1 MKLLPD
7 WKRILR
13 KAWSMRLMAV
23 AAFFAGCEAVLPFVN
38 DVLAPRPMA
47 IIAFVVVVMA
57 MVTRLMMQKG
67 DK

>member
-47 IIAFVVVVMA
+47 IVAFVVVVLA
-57 MVTRLMMQKG
+57 MVTRLMIQKG